1 MKIDLTGK
9 KALVGG
15 SSKGIGLGIATELAN
30 SGASV
35 CLMARNESRLKQIVD
50 QLPNSSNHSYL
61 LVDFSK
67 FEDFKIKI
75 EEYVKNNQVDI
86 LINNTQGPPAGNSL
100 SKNIDSYQEAF
111 DLLFKSVVHTTSLVI
126 PGMQKNKWGRI
137 INVTSVSVKEP
148 LNYLVLSNS
157 IRSAVVAWAK
167 SLSVDLGPHGITVN
181 SILTG
186 YFDTERIKELNKE
199 KSKSLNISED
209 EVLDKMKSLVPA
221 SRLGRPEEYGYLVSF
236 LSSDNAAYINGAS
249 IPIDGGLLKSY

>member
-9 KALVGG
+9 NALIGG
-15 SSKGIGLGIATELAN
+15 SSKGIGLGIATQLAN

-35 CLMARNESRLKQIVD
+35 CLIARNESKLKEILN

-61 LVDFSK
+61 IVDFSNFK
-67 FEDFKIKI
+67 EYKIKI
-75 EEYVKNNQVDI
+75 EKYIKNNQVDI
-86 LINNTQGPPAGNSL
+86 LVNNTQGPPAGNSL

-111 DLLFKSVVHTTSLVI
+111 DLLFKSVVYTTSLVV
-126 PGMQKNKWGRI
+126 PQMQKNKWGRI

-148 LNYLVLSNS
+148 LNYLVLSHS
-157 IRSAVVAWAK
+157 IRSAVVAWAN
-167 SLSVDLGPHGITVN
+167 SLSVDVGPDGITVN

-199 KSKSLNISED
+199 KSKSLKISEA
-209 EVLDKMKSLVPA
+209 EVLNKMKSLVPA

-236 LSSDNAAYINGAS
+236 LSSDNAAYINGAA

>member
-61 LVDFSK
+61 VVDFSK
-67 FEDFKIKI
+67 FGDYKIKI
-75 EEYVKNNQVDI
+75 EKYVKNNQVDI

-111 DLLFKSVVHTTSLVI
+111 DLLFKSVVHTSSLVI

-199 KSKSLNISED
+199 KSKSLNISET
-209 EVLDKMKSLVPA
+209 EVLEKMKSLVPA
-221 SRLGRPEEYGYLVSF
+221 SRLGRPEEYGYLISF

>member
-35 CLMARNESRLKQIVD
+35 CLMARNESRLKEIVA
-50 QLPNSSNHSYL
+50 QLPSSNNHSYL
-61 LVDFSK
+61 VVDFSK
-67 FEDFKIKI
+67 FEDYKIKI
-75 EEYVKNNQVDI
+75 EEYVKNNKVDI

-111 DLLFKSVVHTTSLVI
+111 DLLFKSVVYTTSLVI

-167 SLSVDLGPHGITVN
+167 SLSVDLGPDGITVN

-199 KSKSLNISED
+199 KSKSLNISEA
-209 EVLDKMKSLVPA
+209 EVLDKMKSIVPA

>member
-1 MKIDLTGK
+1 MKIDLAGK

-50 QLPNSSNHSYL
+50 KLPNSSNHSYL
-61 LVDFSK
+61 VVDFSK

-199 KSKSLNISED
+199 KSKSLNISET
-209 EVLDKMKSLVPA
+209 EVLEKMKSLVPA
-221 SRLGRPEEYGYLVSF
+221 SRLGRPEEYGYLISF

>member
-15 SSKGIGLGIATELAN
+15 SSKGIGLGIANELAN

-35 CLMARNESRLKQIVD
+35 CLMARNESRLKEIVG

-61 LVDFSK
+61 VVDFSK
-67 FEDFKIKI
+67 FEDYKLKI
-75 EEYVKNNQVDI
+75 EEYIQNNHVDI
-86 LINNTQGPPAGNSL
+86 LVNNTQGPPAGNSL

-126 PGMQKNKWGRI
+126 PKMQKNKWGRI

-167 SLSVDLGPHGITVN
+167 SLSVDLGPDGITVN

-199 KSKSLNISED
+199 KSKSLKITET

>member
-15 SSKGIGLGIATELAN
+15 SSKGIGLGIAIELAN

-35 CLMARNESRLKQIVD
+35 CLMARNESRLKEIVG
-50 QLPNSSNHSYL
+50 QLPNSSSHSYL
-61 LVDFSK
+61 VVDFSK
-67 FEDFKIKI
+67 FEEYKLKI
-75 EEYVKNNQVDI
+75 EEYVQNNHIDI
-86 LINNTQGPPAGNSL
+86 LVNNTQGPPAGNSL

-126 PGMQKNKWGRI
+126 PKMQKNKWGRI

-167 SLSVDLGPHGITVN
+167 SLSVDLGPDGITVN

-199 KSKSLNISED
+199 KSKSLKITET

-236 LSSDNAAYINGAS
+236 LSSDNASYINGAS

>member
-1 MKIDLTGK
+1 M
-9 KALVGG
+9 
-15 SSKGIGLGIATELAN
+15 
-30 SGASV
+30 
-35 CLMARNESRLKQIVD
+35 
-50 QLPNSSNHSYL
+50 
-61 LVDFSK
+61 
-67 FEDFKIKI
+67 
-75 EEYVKNNQVDI
+75 
-86 LINNTQGPPAGNSL
+86 
-100 SKNIDSYQEAF
+100 
-111 DLLFKSVVHTTSLVI
+111 LFKSVVYTTSLVI

-167 SLSVDLGPHGITVN
+167 SLSVDLGPDGITVN

-199 KSKSLNISED
+199 KSKSLNISEA

>member
-1 MKIDLTGK
+1 MKIDLRGK

-35 CLMARNESRLKQIVD
+35 CLMARNESRLKEIVS
-50 QLPNSSNHSYL
+50 QLPDSNNHSYL
-61 LVDFSK
+61 VVDFSK

-167 SLSVDLGPHGITVN
+167 SLSVDLGPDGITVN

-199 KSKSLNISED
+199 KSKSLNISEA
-209 EVLDKMKSLVPA
+209 EVLDKMKSLVPT

>member
-35 CLMARNESRLKQIVD
+35 CLMDRNESRLKQIVD

-61 LVDFSK
+61 VVDFSK
-67 FEDFKIKI
+67 FEDYKIKI
-75 EEYVKNNQVDI
+75 EKYVKNNQVDI

-167 SLSVDLGPHGITVN
+167 SLSVDLGPDGITVN

-199 KSKSLNISED
+199 KSKSLNISEA

>member
-9 KALVGG
+9 NALIGG

-35 CLMARNESRLKQIVD
+35 CLMARNESRLKEIVS
-50 QLPNSSNHSYL
+50 QLPDSNNHSYL
-61 LVDFSK
+61 VVHFSK

-167 SLSVDLGPHGITVN
+167 SLSVDLGPDGITVN

-199 KSKSLNISED
+199 KSKSLNISEA

>member
-9 KALVGG
+9 NALIGG
-15 SSKGIGLGIATELAN
+15 SSKGIGLGIATQLAN

-35 CLMARNESRLKQIVD
+35 CLMARNESKLKEILN

-61 LVDFSK
+61 IVDFSNFK
-67 FEDFKIKI
+67 EYKIKI
-75 EEYVKNNQVDI
+75 EKYIKNNQVDI
-86 LINNTQGPPAGNSL
+86 LVNNTQGPPAGNSL

-111 DLLFKSVVHTTSLVI
+111 DLLFKSVVYTTSLVV
-126 PGMQKNKWGRI
+126 PQMQKNKWGRI

-167 SLSVDLGPHGITVN
+167 SLSVDVGPDGITVN

-199 KSKSLNISED
+199 KSKSLKISEA
-209 EVLDKMKSLVPA
+209 EVLNKMKSLVPA

-236 LSSDNAAYINGAS
+236 LSSDNAAYINGAA

>member
-35 CLMARNESRLKQIVD
+35 CLMARNESRLKEIVA
-50 QLPNSSNHSYL
+50 QLPSSNNHSYL
-61 LVDFSK
+61 VVDFSK

-167 SLSVDLGPHGITVN
+167 SLSVDLGPDGITVN

-199 KSKSLNISED
+199 KSKSLNISEA
-209 EVLDKMKSLVPA
+209 EVLDKMKSIVPA